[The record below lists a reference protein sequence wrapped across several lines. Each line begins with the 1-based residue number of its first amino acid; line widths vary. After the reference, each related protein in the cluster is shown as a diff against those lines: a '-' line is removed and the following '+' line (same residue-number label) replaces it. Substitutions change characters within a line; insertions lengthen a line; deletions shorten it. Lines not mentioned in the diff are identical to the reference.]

1 MTQKHSWATL
11 PNAIT
16 LLRLLLVV
24 PIVVLLVEGEQ
35 PVLTVVLLV
44 IFGASDWI
52 DGTLARLL
60 GQVSSFGKLFDPL
73 ADRIGV
79 VAIVLAMIV
88 AGLLPA
94 WTAIAIPGVEL
105 VLLVVYAVARP
116 ARIPEASLLG
126 KARTAVMMTGIAAV
140 GFGILP
146 GLGWL
151 GDIGRWIT
159 AVGVVMHVVVGVDY
173 FRLMVA
179 GRRRARPRS

>member
-1 MTQKHSWATL
+1 MTSDKSWATL

-24 PIVVLLVEGEQ
+24 PIVLLLIEGAR

-44 IFGASDWI
+44 IFGASDWV

-60 GQVSSFGKLFDPL
+60 NQVSRFGKLFDPL

-79 VAIVLAMIV
+79 VAIVLAMIA

-94 WTAIAIPGVEL
+94 WTAIAIPGVDL
-105 VLLVVYAVARP
+105 VLLVVYVVKRP
-116 ARIPEASLLG
+116 ERIPDASLLG
-126 KARTAVMMTGIAAV
+126 KARTAVMMAGLAAV

-146 GLGWL
+146 GLEWL
-151 GDIGRWIT
+151 GDVGRWIT
-159 AVGVVMHVVVGVDY
+159 AVGVVMHVVVGAGY
-173 FRLMVA
+173 FRLMLSD
-179 GRRRARPRS
+179 RRRE